1 MFVLSEC
8 HFTIRQ
14 TAKNLFAL
22 LVCPFHPPVGLK
34 QDRGGASLWLHLCLY
49 RHKIVTAVD
58 TSLQQFKQ
66 WFK

>member
-34 QDRGGASLWLHLCLY
+34 QDRGGGLTVATLVVIQTQDRYSS
-49 RHKIVTAVD
+49 RHQSAAVQ
-58 TSLQQFKQ
+58 TVV
-66 WFK
+66 